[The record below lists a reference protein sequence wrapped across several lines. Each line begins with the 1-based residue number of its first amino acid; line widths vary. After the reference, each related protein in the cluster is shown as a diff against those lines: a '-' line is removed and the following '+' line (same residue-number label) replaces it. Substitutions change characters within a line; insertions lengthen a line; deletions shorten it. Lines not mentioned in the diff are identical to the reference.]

1 MCPSPVSKSDLR
13 SALDRLYDGFN
24 AHQSVGDPVW
34 FAHRFTAGDDR
45 EVVAFIASALA
56 FGRVQSV
63 LNSIDGMLAVMGPSP
78 AAFVRRFDPAR
89 DRKRFDHLVHRW
101 TNGPDF
107 AALVWI
113 LHQMIE
119 QSGSI
124 ESFFAEGQPADAVDI
139 SAGLQSFSTRALA
152 IDVKPIYGRAKPRPG
167 VAYFFSRPSSGGACK
182 RLNLFLRWMVRHDRV
197 DLGVWSKVR
206 PGQLIVPL
214 DTHVIRVGQCLRL
227 TTLKSPGWRMAA
239 DITASLRAIDP
250 ADPVK
255 FDFSIC
261 HLGMM
266 NACGFGKG
274 TGDARCPLKGLCH
287 PEAEGPERDPGAR
300 ARLGRVEGER
310 GSGPLRR
317 KQG

>member
-1 MCPSPVSKSDLR
+1 MLR
-13 SALDRLYDGFN
+13 PALDTLYAEFN
-24 AHQSVGDPVW
+24 ADRAVADPVW
-34 FAHRFTAGDDR
+34 MARRFEEPGDR
-45 EVVAFIASALA
+45 EVVAFIAAALA

-63 LNSIDGMLAVMGPSP
+63 LNSVDGMLQVMGASP
-78 AAFVRRFDPAR
+78 AAFVRDFDPAR
-89 DRKRFDHLVHRW
+89 DRHCFKHLVHRW
-101 TNGPDF
+101 TNGADF

-119 QSGSI
+119 RSGSI
-124 ESFFAEGQPADAVDI
+124 EGFFAEGLAADAVDVG
-139 SAGLQSFSTRALA
+139 AALQSFSTRALA
-152 IDVKPIYGRAKPRPG
+152 LDVSAIYGRKKPKPG

-182 RLNLFLRWMVRHDRV
+182 RLNLFLRWMVREDRV
-197 DLGVWSKVR
+197 DMGVWKKVA

-250 ADPVK
+250 VDPVK

-266 NACGFGKG
+266 NACGFGKKV
-274 TGDARCPLKGLCH
+274 GDRNCPLKGACF
-287 PEAEGPERDPGAR
+287 PSGR
-300 ARLGRVEGER
+300 ARRLITAPAQ
-310 GSGPLRR
+310 S
-317 KQG
+317 